1 MENNASLLIS
11 FYVKEK
17 IYKKSLS
24 KEEKKIYKQLYK
36 EGNEFSKFLSK
47 NCSILYKLE
56 SFDILKII
64 KKENCKGV
72 FFSGLIGGLLG
83 FLSPFSLGITLL
95 FSAYL
100 GYQIGKQVKN
110 KIIGNIAIKYGFG
123 EQDITYYGL
132 EQYIYGTDKNND
144 ITNEKYENFI
154 KDFFLDLILYI
165 GTIQNAIKVK
175 ESINQILEIFEILIN
190 KKDEEWNTFKAEKI

>member
-36 EGNEFSKFLSK
+36 EGNEFSNILSK
-47 NCSILYKLE
+47 NCGILYKLE
-56 SFDILKII
+56 SMDILKIN
-64 KKENCKGV
+64 KKQVYKVN
-72 FFSGLIGGLLG
+72 FYSGLVCYLIGFI
-83 FLSPFSLGITLL
+83 FLQTYGISLIIWL
-95 FSAYL
+95 YL
-100 GYQIGKQVKN
+100 SYQIEKQARK
-110 KIIGNIAIKYGFG
+110 KITGNVAIKYGFG
-123 EQDITYYGL
+123 EQDIINYGL
-132 EQYIYGTDKNND
+132 EPYIYGADKNND

-190 KKDEEWNTFKAEKI
+190 KKDEEWNIFKAEKI